1 MYRVI
6 VSLTHDNILTRKC
19 CFWVSDVL
27 GAGGGGGKME
37 KKKKGNK

>member
-27 GAGGGGGKME
+27 GAGGAKMS
-37 KKKKGNK
+37 KCTIDHS